1 VASDKTIKVRRAEPK
16 DIVNVAKLLKSGW
29 NQQTLQFA
37 PIDDVCGYRW
47 ILSILE
53 DGFVVVADL
62 NGRIVGTS
70 CASPYRPH
78 WSLQWLMDM
87 SFLYV
92 LPAFRRDGVAESL
105 IQAVT
110 NFADKHGAALTFGI
124 ETLDKP
130 LIKDRLLKI
139 AGWTYAG
146 GNFLRPP
153 KEDGRKQDNNTDID
167 DAAEPTT

>member
-1 VASDKTIKVRRAEPK
+1 MTGKTIKVRRAEPR
-16 DIVNVAKLLKSGW
+16 DIVNIAKLLKDGW

-37 PIDDVCGYRW
+37 PIDDACGYRW

-53 DGFVVVADL
+53 QGFVVVADL
-62 NGRIVGTS
+62 NGRIVGTA
-70 CASPYRPH
+70 CASPYRPE
-78 WSLQWLMDM
+78 WSLTWLMDM
-87 SFLYV
+87 AFLYV
-92 LPAFRRDGVAESL
+92 LPSFRRDGVAEKL

-110 NFADKHGAALTFGI
+110 NFADKHGAGLTFGI

-139 AGWTYAG
+139 AGWTYSG

-153 KEDGRKQDNNTDID
+153 KQDGQEQDKDKNES
-167 DAAEPTT
+167 DAAE